1 MSLEL
6 IDPAQETTKRLR
18 ESIENALPDASV
30 EVLPGTP
37 GHFEIKV
44 ISEAFEGK
52 RLVQKQ
58 QLVYAAIADLMKG
71 ANAPVHA
78 IDRLQTLLPG
88 ES

>member
-6 IDPAQETTKRLR
+6 INPTQETAEKMRTA
-18 ESIENALPDASV
+18 IAQALPDAV
-30 EVLPGTP
+30 IEVRPGTP

-52 RLVQKQ
+52 RMVQKQ

-71 ANAPVHA
+71 DSAPVHA
-78 IDRLQTLLPG
+78 IDRLQTLLPT
-88 ES
+88 EP